1 MKKQITS
8 EIVDEKEI
16 QWVVK
21 KKFQLAP
28 YLYLIPALLVFCT
41 FVFFPFFKTIW
52 LSVSLTNI
60 KGQVVEFVG
69 LENFIEIFT
78 STRFLNSIVLT
89 LEFVLLVAVPS
100 IIIGLI
106 LALLANDRVKGSRS
120 YELMFSLPMA
130 IASAPAAI
138 IWTILLHPTNG
149 IINYVLK
156 SEVKWLTDPKI
167 ALITVAI
174 VTVWLNIGI
183 NFIFLLTGLKN
194 IPQDLLE
201 SVEIDGGNY
210 ISKVAYIILPLLSPQ
225 LFFVVFMN
233 LTSSFQAFAQIRLLT
248 QGGPG
253 DATNVVVHSI
263 YREAFFNGRFELAC
277 AQSIVLF
284 AMMLFV
290 TFLQFRFEKKGVHYQ

>member
-78 STRFLNSIVLT
+78 STRFINSIVLT

-100 IIIGLI
+100 III
-106 LALLANDRVKGSRS
+106 
-120 YELMFSLPMA
+120 
-130 IASAPAAI
+130 
-138 IWTILLHPTNG
+138 
-149 IINYVLK
+149 
-156 SEVKWLTDPKI
+156 
-167 ALITVAI
+167 
-174 VTVWLNIGI
+174 
-183 NFIFLLTGLKN
+183 
-194 IPQDLLE
+194 
-201 SVEIDGGNY
+201 
-210 ISKVAYIILPLLSPQ
+210 
-225 LFFVVFMN
+225 
-233 LTSSFQAFAQIRLLT
+233 
-248 QGGPG
+248 
-253 DATNVVVHSI
+253 
-263 YREAFFNGRFELAC
+263 
-277 AQSIVLF
+277 
-284 AMMLFV
+284 
-290 TFLQFRFEKKGVHYQ
+290 